1 LESGQSITPASF
13 EAQLGSPQIPFQT
26 NK

>member
-13 EAQLGSPQIPFQT
+13 EAQLGSPQIPFQA